1 MRKTISSDFL
11 PWDSLAFSLLQLL
24 FLEVYIMSTELQE
37 HFSREVIV
45 CLDYF
50 TVLSSNSRQRHLA
63 QWSGTKWE
71 WVCCLRFF
79 LRLGL
84 KQWKN
89 QTGNSSFCW
98 GGKHGVSLLLLRL
111 GGRETQWQ
119 FSYFSCHFD
128 SSRKEQAQLFLSNL
142 PSTPSLS
149 DIEVARPCIFSFLE
163 RKM

>member
-1 MRKTISSDFL
+1 MLYALRAFLFYCSLTRQAFFFHIAIRLAYQLFFPLLIHSKEAFLSQKKTPTKVVRKTISSDFL
-11 PWDSLAFSLLQLL
+11 PRDSLAFSVLQLL

-79 LRLGL
+79 LCLGL

-89 QTGNSSFCW
+89 QTGNSSFC
-98 GGKHGVSLLLLRL
+98 
-111 GGRETQWQ
+111 
-119 FSYFSCHFD
+119 
-128 SSRKEQAQLFLSNL
+128 
-142 PSTPSLS
+142 
-149 DIEVARPCIFSFLE
+149 
-163 RKM
+163 